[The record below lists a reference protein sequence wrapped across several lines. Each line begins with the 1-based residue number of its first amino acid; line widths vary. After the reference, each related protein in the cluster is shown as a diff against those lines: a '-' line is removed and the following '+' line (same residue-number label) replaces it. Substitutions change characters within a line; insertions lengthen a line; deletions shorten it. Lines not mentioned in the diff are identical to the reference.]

1 MLMVL
6 HSYQCVKSYQEW
18 TIYRSIAPPNTQEL
32 VDYFDHTYV
41 NGTVRRPAASSA
53 QSSDTTA
60 NVTRRIPPLY
70 EPRVWNVCN
79 ITLNE
84 GDRTNNFSEA
94 WNRKYSSMVG
104 HEHPSIWTAIELL
117 QADVA
122 ENSTV
127 LLKHNLGTLDA
138 KKRRRN
144 VVKSQERLRSLCLD
158 YQNKKRNMENFMQA
172 IGHIIRLVEVL
183 DKA

>member
-1 MLMVL
+1 MLVL
-6 HSYQCVKSYQEW
+6 YLQSLGLVTRYRDDEEFRKFCGMLDGLAFLPVCEVVSGMDYL
-18 TIYRSIAPPNTQEL
+18 RSIAPPNTQKL

-70 EPRVWNVCN
+70 EPLVWNVCN

-94 WNRKYSSMVG
+94 WNRKYRSVVRG
-104 HEHPSIWTAIELL
+104 TRTSI
-117 QADVA
+117 D
-122 ENSTV
+122 
-127 LLKHNLGTLDA
+127 LD
-138 KKRRRN
+138 R
-144 VVKSQERLRSLCLD
+144 
-158 YQNKKRNMENFMQA
+158 
-172 IGHIIRLVEVL
+172 H
-183 DKA
+183 